1 MTKITKE
8 QYEFALAR
16 VEELLPLVDDSTPA
30 NDKSMVELSVMSD
43 IVIAYEK
50 EHFPI
55 EKPTVAELIELSLEE
70 KGMTQKQ
77 LASEIGVSPSRV
89 NDYISGRSE
98 PTLKI
103 ARLLCRVLNE
113 IYLFNVPLKQN
124 TSVPQSI
131 SGKTNPGANSP
142 NTDEPEPLMDA

>member
-77 LASEIGVSPSRV
+77 LASEIG
-89 NDYISGRSE
+89 
-98 PTLKI
+98 
-103 ARLLCRVLNE
+103 
-113 IYLFNVPLKQN
+113 FNVPLKQN